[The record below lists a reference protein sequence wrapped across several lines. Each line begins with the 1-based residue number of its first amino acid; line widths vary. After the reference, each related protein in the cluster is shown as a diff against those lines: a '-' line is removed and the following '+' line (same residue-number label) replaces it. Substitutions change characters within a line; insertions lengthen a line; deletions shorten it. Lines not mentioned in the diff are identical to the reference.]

1 MRVNNPVTGI
11 EKNYS
16 DNANLL
22 STTNLKGQIKYA
34 NPEFVDIAG
43 FALEELENQ
52 PHNIVRHPDMPPL
65 AFDMLWKRLK
75 SGESWMGLVKNRS
88 KNGDHYWV
96 DAYATPIQNN
106 GETQEYQSVRVKPK
120 REWVDRA
127 EALYAKLKQGTTP
140 SKLTRKPL
148 STFTKVSFGL
158 WTSLLAGVG
167 LSSVLAP
174 QAMST
179 IMVALAFSGGITQV
193 AFWWLWQ
200 PMNKVLNDARA
211 ISDDPV
217 AMHIYTGRNDDAG
230 QLLLAMKMLSAETGG
245 LVGRIADDSRQLSS
259 QSQELLNAVDLSK
272 QHVDTMHLQT
282 DQVATAINEMSATVQ
297 EVASNASATAAAA
310 HDAQQGADQGNHLVR
325 KTADA
330 IETLASDIDKSSQVI
345 EQLEKDSDGINTIV
359 DVIRAIAEQTNLL
372 ALNAAIEAARAG
384 EQGRGFAVV
393 ADEVRTLA
401 NRTHESTEEIT
412 SMVEKLQQGSRA
424 AVASMESARSQTD
437 NSVACAKQAA
447 DSITQMTASIG
458 SITDMS
464 HQIAAAVEQQSAVAE
479 DINQNVT
486 TVSELAEEL
495 SSVTSNNSLV
505 GESVNTLATSLQ
517 KWLSSFLSK
526 SVRRKPLTK
535 QFFSPLG

>member
-1 MRVNNPVTGI
+1 MRINSPVSGI
-11 EKNYS
+11 EKNYH
-16 DNANLL
+16 DHANLL
-22 STTNLKGQIKYA
+22 STTNLKGQITYA
-34 NPEFVDIAG
+34 NPEFIDIAE
-43 FALEELENQ
+43 FSLDEMAQQ
-52 PHNIVRHPDMPPL
+52 PHNIIRHPDMPPL

-75 SGESWMGLVKNRS
+75 AGHSWMGLVKNRS
-88 KNGDHYWV
+88 KSGDHYWV
-96 DAYATPIQNN
+96 DAYATPVQDN

-120 REWVDRA
+120 REWVKRA
-127 EALYAKLKQGTTP
+127 EALYAKLKQGTVP
-140 SKLTRKPL
+140 KSLTRKQP
-148 STFTKVSFGL
+148 STLFK
-158 WTSLLAGVG
+158 TSLALWASVLFGMALSSMTATQDISTIAAVLLLSAGVT
-167 LSSVLAP
+167 
-174 QAMST
+174 QAT
-179 IMVALAFSGGITQV
+179 L
-193 AFWWLWQ
+193 WWLWR
-200 PMNKVLNDARA
+200 PINKVLQEARA
-211 ISDDPV
+211 ITDDPV
-217 AMHIYTGRNDDAG
+217 AMHIYTGRIDDAG
-230 QLLLAMKMLSAETGG
+230 QLALAMKMLSAETGG

-259 QSQELLNAVDLSK
+259 QSHELLNAVELSK

-310 HDAQQGADQGNHLVR
+310 HDAQQGADQGNELVR

-412 SMVEKLQQGSRA
+412 SMIEKLQQGSRA

-447 DSITQMTASIG
+447 ESITQMTASIG

-495 SSVTSNNSLV
+495 SSVTSNNSTV

-517 KWLSSFLSK
+517 KIAE
-526 SVRRKPLTK
+526 
-535 QFFSPLG
+535 QFFVKKREA

>member
-1 MRVNNPVTGI
+1 MRVNNPVTGT
-11 EKNYS
+11 EKHYS
-16 DNANLL
+16 ENANLL

-43 FALEELENQ
+43 FTLDEMVNE

-75 SGESWMGLVKNRS
+75 SGKSWMGLVKNRS

-96 DAYATPIQNN
+96 DAYATPIQN
-106 GETQEYQSVRVKPK
+106 GGLTEEYQSVRVKPQK
-120 REWVDRA
+120 VWVDRA
-127 EALYAKLKQGTTP
+127 EALYAKLKKGTTP
-140 SKLTRKPL
+140 QSLSRKPF
-148 STFTKVSFGL
+148 STLAKVSLGL
-158 WTSLLAGVG
+158 WGSLLTGVG
-167 LSSVLAP
+167 LSFLLAP
-174 QAMST
+174 QAAGAT
-179 IMVALAFSGGITQV
+179 TTALLFSGGFSQIIL
-193 AFWWLWQ
+193 WWLWQ
-200 PMNKVLNDARA
+200 PINKVIQDAKA
-211 ISDDPV
+211 ISEDPV

-230 QLLLAMKMLSAETGG
+230 QLMLAMKMLSAETAG

-259 QSQELLNAVDLSK
+259 QSNELLNAVELSK
-272 QHVDTMHLQT
+272 QHVNTMHLQT

-297 EVASNASATAAAA
+297 EVATNASATASAAN
-310 HDAQQGADQGNHLVR
+310 DAQQGADQGNSLVR
-325 KTADA
+325 QTADA
-330 IETLASDIDKSSQVI
+330 IDTLASDISQSAQVI

-359 DVIRAIAEQTNLL
+359 DVIRSIAEQTNLL

-412 SMVEKLQQGSRA
+412 MMVEKLQQGSRA
-424 AVASMESARSQTD
+424 AVSSMESARSQTE
-437 NSVACAKQAA
+437 NSVSCARQAA
-447 DSITQMTASIG
+447 DSITQMATSIS

-486 TVSELAEEL
+486 AVSELAEEL
-495 SSVTSNNSLV
+495 TTVTNNNSQV
-505 GESVNTLATSLQ
+505 GERVNSLANSLQ
-517 KWLSSFLSK
+517 KMAE
-526 SVRRKPLTK
+526 
-535 QFFSPLG
+535 QFFAAKR